1 MSNYF
6 AHHEITG
13 SVLLIIFKIDKAQM
27 KMKQVMSHNI
37 NNGLLNIIRRTDP
50 MIIIVSFLYL
60 FMQRTYADSYG
71 LSVKIRCRPLLII
84 VTGGNHGM
92 QLLPSAEQL
101 GNRQVAITFHKYLGR
116 KHTVSETFRKFAAKK
131 Q

>member
-1 MSNYF
+1 
-6 AHHEITG
+6 
-13 SVLLIIFKIDKAQM
+13 M

-84 VTGGNHGM
+84 VTGYQARCEVLDKNPHHFLASGGDSFF
-92 QLLPSAEQL
+92 LPFLVLYVKRRAGFSDSK
-101 GNRQVAITFHKYLGR
+101 QVA
-116 KHTVSETFRKFAAKK
+116 VSEDAALFP
-131 Q
+131 

>member
-1 MSNYF
+1 
-6 AHHEITG
+6 
-13 SVLLIIFKIDKAQM
+13 M

-84 VTGGNHGM
+84 VTGGQARCDAGGQARCDVH
-92 QLLPSAEQL
+92 P
-101 GNRQVAITFHKYLGR
+101 K
-116 KHTVSETFRKFAAKK
+116 VSKFQSFKVSLRAFFL
-131 Q
+131 

>member
-1 MSNYF
+1 
-6 AHHEITG
+6 
-13 SVLLIIFKIDKAQM
+13 M

-84 VTGGNHGM
+84 VTGYCHRRHGVRFF
-92 QLLPSAEQL
+92 LNTNAISAL
-101 GNRQVAITFHKYLGR
+101 
-116 KHTVSETFRKFAAKK
+116 
-131 Q
+131 

>member
-1 MSNYF
+1 
-6 AHHEITG
+6 
-13 SVLLIIFKIDKAQM
+13 M

-84 VTGGNHGM
+84 VTGGQARCDVHPKM
-92 QLLPSAEQL
+92 SKFQS
-101 GNRQVAITFHKYLGR
+101 FK
-116 KHTVSETFRKFAAKK
+116 VSLRAFFL
-131 Q
+131 

>member
-1 MSNYF
+1 
-6 AHHEITG
+6 
-13 SVLLIIFKIDKAQM
+13 M

-50 MIIIVSFLYL
+50 MINRFLSL

-84 VTGGNHGM
+84 VTGGQARCDVHPKM
-92 QLLPSAEQL
+92 SKCQSVKVSFSAFFL
-101 GNRQVAITFHKYLGR
+101 
-116 KHTVSETFRKFAAKK
+116 
-131 Q
+131 